1 MPLNWNVGAC
11 ADYEELVCE
20 STPSAMGGSVYEP
33 TSTNDQ
39 RNADR
44 ITQHLVFVA
53 MAIEMNGITAKNFK
67 EFHRRITV
75 IEEAWDHRLRLCVI
89 TGDGEGD
96 FRFPV
101 TPVTLE
107 MVERRI
113 GLRTNAVGTQ
123 LTKAEFAARIERET
137 L

>member
-1 MPLNWNVGAC
+1 MSLNWSVGQC
-11 ADYEELVCE
+11 ADWEELVCE
-20 STPSAMGGSVYEP
+20 SKPSPMGGSVYEP

-44 ITQHLVFVA
+44 ITQHLVFVT

-75 IEEAWDHRLRLCVI
+75 IEEAWDHRLRLCVL
-89 TGDGEGD
+89 TGDGED
-96 FRFPV
+96 EFRFPE
-101 TPVTLE
+101 TPVTLD

-113 GLRTNAVGTQ
+113 GLSTNAVGKQ
-123 LTKAEFAARIERET
+123 LTKAEFAAKVENCE
-137 L
+137 